1 MTTFIMG
8 DPHFRPAKT
17 RCPKETLLI
26 RISSERNLFNGLR
39 VLRVQV
45 VSTPRAPVS
54 EGEAGSVV
62 ESTSGPRLR
71 FKEGESLRVI
81 RGAPP
86 RASGGIERLSL
97 CQGRVAGFS
106 QLWHQELCSQYLRNK
121 GPPPHVPPHLR
132 TRSAQSVPL
141 RCRLSPILDNEEP
154 QRDQEA
160 KAPPVLGGWELA
172 RLASGLNPEV
182 EARGAL
188 WPNWCWV
195 SSPPSQPP
203 QPVVPAKPVQCVH
216 HVSTQPSC
224 PGRGKL
230 SKLLNPE
237 EMTSRDYYFDS
248 YAHFGIHEEMLK
260 DEVRTLTYRNSMY
273 HNKHVFKDKVVL
285 DVGSGTGILSMFAA
299 KAGAKKVFG
308 IECSSISDYSEKI
321 IKANHLDN
329 IITIFKGKVEEV
341 ELPVEKVDIIISEW
355 MGYCLFYESML
366 NTVIFARDKWLKP
379 GGLMF
384 PDRAALYVVA
394 IEDRQY
400 KDFKI
405 HWWENVYGFDMTCIR
420 DVAMKEP
427 LVDIVDPKQVVTNA
441 CLIKEVDIYTVKTEE
456 LSFTSAFCLQIQRN
470 DYVHALVTYFNIEFT
485 KCHKKMGFSTAPDAP
500 YTHWKQTVFYL
511 EDYLTVR
518 RGEEI
523 YGTISM
529 KPNAKNVRDLD
540 FTVDLDFKG
549 QLCETSVS
557 NDYKMR

>member
-1 MTTFIMG
+1 M
-8 DPHFRPAKT
+8 
-17 RCPKETLLI
+17 
-26 RISSERNLFNGLR
+26 
-39 VLRVQV
+39 
-45 VSTPRAPVS
+45 
-54 EGEAGSVV
+54 
-62 ESTSGPRLR
+62 
-71 FKEGESLRVI
+71 
-81 RGAPP
+81 
-86 RASGGIERLSL
+86 
-97 CQGRVAGFS
+97 
-106 QLWHQELCSQYLRNK
+106 
-121 GPPPHVPPHLR
+121 
-132 TRSAQSVPL
+132 
-141 RCRLSPILDNEEP
+141 
-154 QRDQEA
+154 
-160 KAPPVLGGWELA
+160 
-172 RLASGLNPEV
+172 
-182 EARGAL
+182 
-188 WPNWCWV
+188 
-195 SSPPSQPP
+195 
-203 QPVVPAKPVQCVH
+203 
-216 HVSTQPSC
+216 
-224 PGRGKL
+224 
-230 SKLLNPE
+230 
-237 EMTSRDYYFDS
+237 
-248 YAHFGIHEEMLK
+248 
-260 DEVRTLTYRNSMY
+260 
-273 HNKHVFKDKVVL
+273 
-285 DVGSGTGILSMFAA
+285 
-299 KAGAKKVFG
+299 
-308 IECSSISDYSEKI
+308 
-321 IKANHLDN
+321 
-329 IITIFKGKVEEV
+329 EEV
-341 ELPVEKVDIIISEW
+341 ELPVDQVDIIISEW

-456 LSFTSAFCLQIQRN
+456 LEFTSAFCLQIQRN
-470 DYVHALVTYFNIEFT
+470 DYIHALVTYFNIEFT

-549 QLCETSVS
+549 QLCEMSVS

>member
-1 MTTFIMG
+1 MG
-8 DPHFRPAKT
+8 MKHSS
-17 RCPKETLLI
+17 RCLL
-26 RISSERNLFNGLR
+26 LR
-39 VLRVQV
+39 RKMAENAAD
-45 VSTPRAPVS
+45 STEV
-54 EGEAGSVV
+54 
-62 ESTSGPRLR
+62 
-71 FKEGESLRVI
+71 
-81 RGAPP
+81 
-86 RASGGIERLSL
+86 
-97 CQGRVAGFS
+97 C
-106 QLWHQELCSQYLRNK
+106 
-121 GPPPHVPPHLR
+121 
-132 TRSAQSVPL
+132 
-141 RCRLSPILDNEEP
+141 PI
-154 QRDQEA
+154 
-160 KAPPVLGGWELA
+160 
-172 RLASGLNPEV
+172 
-182 EARGAL
+182 
-188 WPNWCWV
+188 
-195 SSPPSQPP
+195 PSQPP
-203 QPVVPAKPVQCVH
+203 QPAVVPKPVQSVI
-216 HVSTQPSC
+216 HVPLQPSC
-224 PGRGKL
+224 PGRGKMA
-230 SKLLNPE
+230 KLISPE

-273 HNKHVFKDKVVL
+273 HNKHVFKDKIVL

-299 KAGAKKVFG
+299 KAGAKKVYG
-308 IECSSISDYSEKI
+308 EQVLRKTVDEEAETTPLWQETC
-321 IKANHLDN
+321 LDRLN
-329 IITIFKGKVEEV
+329 LTFSVESTHQNSLITIFKGKVEEV
-341 ELPVEKVDIIISEW
+341 ELPVDKVDIIISEW

-427 LVDIVDPKQVVTNA
+427 LVDIVDPKQVVTNS

-456 LSFTSAFCLQIQRN
+456 LAFTSAFCLQIQRN
-470 DYVHALVTYFNIEFT
+470 DYIHALVTYFNIEFT

-549 QLCETSVS
+549 QLCEMSVS